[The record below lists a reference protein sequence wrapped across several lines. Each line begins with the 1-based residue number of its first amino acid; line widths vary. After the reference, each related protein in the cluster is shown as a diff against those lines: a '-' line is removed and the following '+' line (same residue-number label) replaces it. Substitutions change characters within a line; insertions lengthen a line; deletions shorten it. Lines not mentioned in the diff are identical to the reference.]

1 MALIFHLWITYP
13 DEKSFEICIS
23 KLKNQKYKLLC
34 LCSIIENTHFQN
46 CKKLVF
52 GYFGIH
58 SVSYFIQ
65 QEMEMIKDEAEA
77 VVIDFW

>member
-1 MALIFHLWITYP
+1 MHIKIKTSEIF
-13 DEKSFEICIS
+13 
-23 KLKNQKYKLLC
+23 KLLC
-34 LCSIIENTHFQN
+34 LFSIIENTHFQN

-65 QEMEMIKDEAEA
+65 QEMQMIKDQAEA
-77 VVIDFW
+77 VVIDF

>member
-1 MALIFHLWITYP
+1 MKNHLRHAYQKK
-13 DEKSFEICIS
+13 KSEIC
-23 KLKNQKYKLLC
+23 KLLC

-52 GYFGIH
+52 GYFEIH

-65 QEMEMIKDEAEA
+65 QEMQTIKDQTDAI
-77 VVIDFW
+77 VIDF